1 MNSDGEPKGGLE
13 KERRRLIVQALPFSF
28 SLMVV
33 RFHSMTRISRLQKHL
48 IIKDMIGNTVVCRWG
63 YRRCL
68 WTTLLVYLV

>member
-13 KERRRLIVQALPFSF
+13 KKRRLLIVQSLLFSF

-33 RFHSMTRISRLQKHL
+33 RLHSVTWMSRLQKQL
-48 IIKDMIGNTVVCRWG
+48 IIKDMIGNTFVCRWG
-63 YRRCL
+63 HQRCL